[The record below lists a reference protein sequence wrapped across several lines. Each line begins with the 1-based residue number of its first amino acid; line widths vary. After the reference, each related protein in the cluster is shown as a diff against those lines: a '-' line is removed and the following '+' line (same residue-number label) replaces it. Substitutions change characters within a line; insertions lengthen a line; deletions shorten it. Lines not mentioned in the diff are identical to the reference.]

1 MDYDRLIAAAERY
14 KLPNA
19 AAHYRRL
26 REPRRR
32 TPPRWPPNTGVP
44 WPRASRPNTA
54 SV

>member
-1 MDYDRLIAAAERY
+1 MDYDRLIAAARLHN
-14 KLPNA
+14 LPNA

-26 REPRRR
+26 RDARE
-32 TPPRWPPNTGVP
+32 RWPPSTGAP